1 MFLNYSK
8 INLVLNNII
17 DPVAQR
23 NADRWL
29 TSNIAQSDKL
39 IIQNWIDNDPE
50 LFNNAFYKNLEFG
63 TGGLRGVM
71 QLGSNGIN
79 KYTLGLA
86 SQGLSD
92 YLSRENKKKLRIAI
106 AYDSRLRSQEF
117 ALEIAKVFSA
127 NNIDVFIFS
136 ELRPTPILSFSVRN
150 LCCDAGIVITASH
163 NPKEYN
169 GFKVYL
175 SDGGQLIPPHD
186 KEIIQQI
193 QNTHISDIK
202 WAGGTGLIKEL
213 KDEIDIKYL
222 EKIKNLSFR
231 DQSHSD
237 LKIVFTA
244 LHGTSITLLPKAL
257 KNLGFQ
263 HVEIIESQ
271 AIPDGSFPTVIS
283 PNPEEQ
289 EALSIAIKRSK
300 EINAD
305 IVIGCDPDAD
315 RVGIAVKNNFDK
327 IILLNGNQTAAVLF
341 NFILNQRQSQ
351 GSLPSNAFTASTIVT
366 STILD
371 NIAKSYNIDNLI
383 TLTGFKWIADLIN
396 KNDEKEFIIGGEES
410 YGYLISDF
418 VRDKD
423 AISASVLLAEAASYF
438 KESGSSFYEE
448 LLKLYSKFGTH
459 LDSLLSIV
467 KKGKKG
473 DEEIREIMSN
483 LRSKTPKKLGS
494 YKVKK
499 ILDYQLGQS
508 KNIISGEFTEIK
520 LPKSNVLQFIME
532 NNDRITVRPSGTE
545 PKIKYYFNVAGE
557 PINLHD
563 KNSYNIIAERL
574 NERIKNYKTSI
585 SNF

>member
-1 MFLNYSK
+1 M
-8 INLVLNNII
+8 NNII
-17 DPVAQR
+17 DPIAQK

-92 YLSRENKKKLRIAI
+92 YLNRENKKKLRIAI

-117 ALEIAKVFSA
+117 ALEIAKVFSS

-186 KEIIQQI
+186 KEIIQRI
-193 QNTHISDIK
+193 QNTHIYDIK
-202 WAGGTGLIKEL
+202 WSGGTGLIKEL
-213 KDEIDIKYL
+213 NDEIDIKYL

-263 HVEIIESQ
+263 HIEIIESQ

-315 RVGIAVKNNFDK
+315 RVGIAVKNNFDQ

-473 DEEIREIMSN
+473 DEEIREIMRN

-499 ILDYQLGQS
+499 ILDYQLGQA
-508 KNIISGEFTEIK
+508 KNIISGEFTKIK

-545 PKIKYYFNVAGE
+545 PKIKYYFNVIGK

-574 NERIKNYKTSI
+574 NERIENYKTSI

>member
-1 MFLNYSK
+1 LSLNYSK

>member
-1 MFLNYSK
+1 LY
-8 INLVLNNII
+8 NII

-175 SDGGQLIPPHD
+175 SDGGQLIPPYD

>member
-1 MFLNYSK
+1 M
-8 INLVLNNII
+8 NNII
-17 DPVAQR
+17 DPIAQK

-92 YLSRENKKKLRIAI
+92 YLNRENKKKLRIAI

-117 ALEIAKVFSA
+117 ALEIAKVFSS

-186 KEIIQQI
+186 KEIIQRI

-213 KDEIDIKYL
+213 NDEIDIKYL

-315 RVGIAVKNNFDK
+315 RVGIAVKNNFDE

-438 KESGSSFYEE
+438 KENGSSFYEE

-473 DEEIREIMSN
+473 DEEIREIMRN

-499 ILDYQLGQS
+499 ILDYQLGQA
-508 KNIISGEFTEIK
+508 KNIISGEFTKIK

-545 PKIKYYFNVAGE
+545 PKIKYYFNVIGK

>member
-1 MFLNYSK
+1 M
-8 INLVLNNII
+8 NNII

-186 KEIIQQI
+186 KEIIQQV

-202 WAGGTGLIKEL
+202 WSGGTGLIKEL

-473 DEEIREIMSN
+473 DEEIREIISN
-483 LRSKTPKKLGS
+483 LRSKTPKTLGS

>member
-1 MFLNYSK
+1 LNS
-8 INLVLNNII
+8 II

-23 NADRWL
+23 NADRWI

-50 LFNNAFYKNLEFG
+50 LFNNAFYKNLKFG

-92 YLSRENKKKLRIAI
+92 YLIRKNKKKPRIAI

-186 KEIIQQI
+186 KEIIQRI
-193 QNTHISDIK
+193 QNTNISDIK
-202 WAGGTGLIKEL
+202 WAGGAGLIKEL

-222 EKIKNLSFR
+222 EKIKSLSFR

-263 HVEIIESQ
+263 YVEIIESQ
-271 AIPDGSFPTVIS
+271 AIPDGNFPTVIS

-315 RVGIAVKNNFDK
+315 RVGIAVKNNFDE

-371 NIAKSYNIDNLI
+371 SIAKSYNIDNFI

-396 KNDEKEFIIGGEES
+396 KNDKKEFIIGGEES

-423 AISASVLLAEAASYF
+423 AISASVLLAEAASYY

-545 PKIKYYFNVAGE
+545 PKIKYYFNVIGE

-585 SNF
+585 SKF

>member
-1 MFLNYSK
+1 M
-8 INLVLNNII
+8 NNII

-193 QNTHISDIK
+193 KNTHISDIK

-283 PNPEEQ
+283 PNPEEH

-423 AISASVLLAEAASYF
+423 AISASVLLAEAASYL
-438 KESGSSFYEE
+438 KERGSSFYEE

-557 PINLHD
+557 PINLQD

>member
-1 MFLNYSK
+1 M
-8 INLVLNNII
+8 NNII
-17 DPVAQR
+17 DPIAQK

-92 YLSRENKKKLRIAI
+92 YLNRENKKKLRIAI

-117 ALEIAKVFSA
+117 ALEIAKVFSS

-186 KEIIQQI
+186 KEIIQRI

-213 KDEIDIKYL
+213 NDEIDIKYL

-231 DQSHSD
+231 DQSHSN

-263 HVEIIESQ
+263 YVEIIESQ

-315 RVGIAVKNNFDK
+315 RVGIAVKNNFDE

-438 KESGSSFYEE
+438 KENGSSFYEE

-473 DEEIREIMSN
+473 DEEIREIMRN

-499 ILDYQLGQS
+499 ILDYQLGQA
-508 KNIISGEFTEIK
+508 KNIISGEFTKIK

-545 PKIKYYFNVAGE
+545 PKIKYYFNVIGK

>member
-1 MFLNYSK
+1 MNS
-8 INLVLNNII
+8 II

-92 YLSRENKKKLRIAI
+92 YLNRENKKKLRIAI

-117 ALEIAKVFSA
+117 ALEIAKVFSS

-186 KEIIQQI
+186 KEIIQRI

-213 KDEIDIKYL
+213 NDEIDIKYL

-263 HVEIIESQ
+263 HIEIIESQ

-315 RVGIAVKNNFDK
+315 RVGIAVKNNFDE

-438 KESGSSFYEE
+438 KENGSSFYEE

-473 DEEIREIMSN
+473 DEEIREIMRN

-499 ILDYQLGQS
+499 ILDYQLGKA
-508 KNIISGEFTEIK
+508 KNTISGEFTEIK

-545 PKIKYYFNVAGE
+545 PKIKYYFNVIGK

-574 NERIKNYKTSI
+574 NERIENYKTSI

>member
-1 MFLNYSK
+1 
-8 INLVLNNII
+8 
-17 DPVAQR
+17 
-23 NADRWL
+23 
-29 TSNIAQSDKL
+29 
-39 IIQNWIDNDPE
+39 
-50 LFNNAFYKNLEFG
+50 
-63 TGGLRGVM
+63 M

-383 TLTGFKWIADLIN
+383 TLTGFKW
-396 KNDEKEFIIGGEES
+396 
-410 YGYLISDF
+410 
-418 VRDKD
+418 
-423 AISASVLLAEAASYF
+423 
-438 KESGSSFYEE
+438 
-448 LLKLYSKFGTH
+448 
-459 LDSLLSIV
+459 
-467 KKGKKG
+467 
-473 DEEIREIMSN
+473 
-483 LRSKTPKKLGS
+483 
-494 YKVKK
+494 
-499 ILDYQLGQS
+499 
-508 KNIISGEFTEIK
+508 
-520 LPKSNVLQFIME
+520 
-532 NNDRITVRPSGTE
+532 
-545 PKIKYYFNVAGE
+545 
-557 PINLHD
+557 
-563 KNSYNIIAERL
+563 
-574 NERIKNYKTSI
+574 
-585 SNF
+585 

>member
-1 MFLNYSK
+1 M
-8 INLVLNNII
+8 NNII
-17 DPVAQR
+17 DPIAQK

-186 KEIIQQI
+186 KEIIQRI

-213 KDEIDIKYL
+213 NDEIDIKYL

-231 DQSHSD
+231 DQSHSN

-315 RVGIAVKNNFDK
+315 RVGIAVKNNFDQ

-438 KESGSSFYEE
+438 KENGSSFYEE

-473 DEEIREIMSN
+473 DEEIREIMRN

-499 ILDYQLGQS
+499 ILDYQLGQA
-508 KNIISGEFTEIK
+508 KNIISGEFTKIK

-545 PKIKYYFNVAGE
+545 PKIKYYFNVIGE

>member
-1 MFLNYSK
+1 MY
-8 INLVLNNII
+8 NII

>member
-1 MFLNYSK
+1 
-8 INLVLNNII
+8 LNNII

-438 KESGSSFYEE
+438 KERGSSFYEE

-557 PINLHD
+557 PINLQD

>member
-1 MFLNYSK
+1 M
-8 INLVLNNII
+8 NNII

-545 PKIKYYFNVAGE
+545 PKIKYYFNVVGE

>member
-1 MFLNYSK
+1 M
-8 INLVLNNII
+8 NNII
-17 DPVAQR
+17 DPIAQK

-92 YLSRENKKKLRIAI
+92 YLNRENKKKLRIAI

-117 ALEIAKVFSA
+117 ALEIAKVFSS

-186 KEIIQQI
+186 KEIIQRI

-213 KDEIDIKYL
+213 NDEIDIKYL

-231 DQSHSD
+231 DQSHSN

-315 RVGIAVKNNFDK
+315 RVGIAVKNNFDE

-473 DEEIREIMSN
+473 DEEIREIMRN

-499 ILDYQLGQS
+499 ILDYQLGQA
-508 KNIISGEFTEIK
+508 KNIISGEFTKIK

-545 PKIKYYFNVAGE
+545 PKIKYYFNVIGE

-574 NERIKNYKTSI
+574 NERIENYKTSI

>member
-1 MFLNYSK
+1 M
-8 INLVLNNII
+8 NNII

-244 LHGTSITLLPKAL
+244 LHGTSITLLPKAF

>member
-1 MFLNYSK
+1 MNS
-8 INLVLNNII
+8 II

-92 YLSRENKKKLRIAI
+92 YLNRENKKKLRIAI

-117 ALEIAKVFSA
+117 ALEIAKVFSS

-186 KEIIQQI
+186 KEIIQRI

-213 KDEIDIKYL
+213 NDEIDIKYL

-231 DQSHSD
+231 DQSHSN

-315 RVGIAVKNNFDK
+315 RVGIAVKNNFDQ

-438 KESGSSFYEE
+438 KENGSSFYEE

-473 DEEIREIMSN
+473 DEEIREIMRN

-499 ILDYQLGQS
+499 ILDYQLGQA
-508 KNIISGEFTEIK
+508 KNIISGEFTKIK

-545 PKIKYYFNVAGE
+545 PKIKYYFNVIGK

>member
-17 DPVAQR
+17 DPVAQS

-545 PKIKYYFNVAGE
+545 PKIKYYFNVVGE

-563 KNSYNIIAERL
+563 KNSYNIIAETL
-574 NERIKNYKTSI
+574 NERIKSYKTSI

>member
-1 MFLNYSK
+1 MNS
-8 INLVLNNII
+8 II

-92 YLSRENKKKLRIAI
+92 YLIRKNKKKPRIAI

-117 ALEIAKVFSA
+117 ASEIAKVFSA

-136 ELRPTPILSFSVRN
+136 ELRPTPILSFSVRD

-186 KEIIQQI
+186 KEIIQRI
-193 QNTHISDIK
+193 QNTNISDIK
-202 WAGGTGLIKEL
+202 WTGGTGLIKEL

-263 HVEIIESQ
+263 YVEIIESQ

-315 RVGIAVKNNFDK
+315 RVGIAVKNNFDE

-371 NIAKSYNIDNLI
+371 NIAKSYNIDNFI

-396 KNDEKEFIIGGEES
+396 KNNKKEFIIGGEES

-438 KESGSSFYEE
+438 KESGSSFYGE

-499 ILDYQLGQS
+499 ILDYQLGQA

-545 PKIKYYFNVAGE
+545 PKIKYYFNVIGE

-563 KNSYNIIAERL
+563 KNSYNIINERL

-585 SNF
+585 SKF

>member
-1 MFLNYSK
+1 M
-8 INLVLNNII
+8 NNII
-17 DPVAQR
+17 DPIAQK

-92 YLSRENKKKLRIAI
+92 YLNRENKKKLRIAI

-186 KEIIQQI
+186 KEIIQRI

-213 KDEIDIKYL
+213 NDEIDIKYL

-231 DQSHSD
+231 DQSHSN

-315 RVGIAVKNNFDK
+315 RVGIAVKNNFDE

-438 KESGSSFYEE
+438 KENGSSFYEE

-473 DEEIREIMSN
+473 DEEIREIMRN

-499 ILDYQLGQS
+499 ILDYQLGKA
-508 KNIISGEFTEIK
+508 KNTISGEFTEIK

-545 PKIKYYFNVAGE
+545 PKIKYYFNVIGE

>member
-1 MFLNYSK
+1 M
-8 INLVLNNII
+8 NNII
-17 DPVAQR
+17 DPIAQK

-92 YLSRENKKKLRIAI
+92 YLSRENKRKLKIAI

-117 ALEIAKVFSA
+117 ASEIAKVFSA

-136 ELRPTPILSFSVRN
+136 ELRPTPILSFSVRD

-186 KEIIQQI
+186 KEIIQRI

-213 KDEIDIKYL
+213 NDEIDIKYL

-263 HVEIIESQ
+263 HIEIIESQ

-315 RVGIAVKNNFDK
+315 RVGIAVKNNFDE

-438 KESGSSFYEE
+438 KENGSSFYEE

-473 DEEIREIMSN
+473 DEEIREIMRN

-499 ILDYQLGQS
+499 ILDYQLGQA
-508 KNIISGEFTEIK
+508 KNIISGEFTKIK

-545 PKIKYYFNVAGE
+545 PKIKYYFNVIGK

>member
-1 MFLNYSK
+1 M
-8 INLVLNNII
+8 NNII
-17 DPVAQR
+17 DPIAQK

-186 KEIIQQI
+186 KEIIQRI

-213 KDEIDIKYL
+213 NDEIDIKYL

-231 DQSHSD
+231 DQSHSN

-289 EALSIAIKRSK
+289 EALSIAITRSK

-315 RVGIAVKNNFDK
+315 RVGIAVKNNFDQ

-438 KESGSSFYEE
+438 KENGSSFYEE

-473 DEEIREIMSN
+473 DEEIREIMRN

-499 ILDYQLGQS
+499 ILDYQLGKA
-508 KNIISGEFTEIK
+508 KNTISGEFTEIK

-545 PKIKYYFNVAGE
+545 PKIKYYFNVIGK

>member
-1 MFLNYSK
+1 MNS
-8 INLVLNNII
+8 II

-92 YLSRENKKKLRIAI
+92 YLNRENKKKLRIAI

-117 ALEIAKVFSA
+117 ALEIAKVFSS

-186 KEIIQQI
+186 KEIIQRI
-193 QNTHISDIK
+193 QNTHIYDIK
-202 WAGGTGLIKEL
+202 WSGGTGLIKEL
-213 KDEIDIKYL
+213 NDEIDIKYL

-263 HVEIIESQ
+263 HIEIIESQ

-315 RVGIAVKNNFDK
+315 RVGIAVKNNFDE

-438 KESGSSFYEE
+438 KENGSSFYEE

-473 DEEIREIMSN
+473 DEEIREIMRN

-499 ILDYQLGQS
+499 ILDYQLGQA
-508 KNIISGEFTEIK
+508 KNIISGEFTKIK

-545 PKIKYYFNVAGE
+545 PKIKYYFNVIGK

>member
-1 MFLNYSK
+1 M
-8 INLVLNNII
+8 NNII
-17 DPVAQR
+17 DPIAQK

-92 YLSRENKKKLRIAI
+92 YLNRENKKKLRIAI

-117 ALEIAKVFSA
+117 ALEIAKVFSS

-186 KEIIQQI
+186 KEIIQRI
-193 QNTHISDIK
+193 QNTHIYDIK
-202 WAGGTGLIKEL
+202 WSGGTGLIKEL
-213 KDEIDIKYL
+213 NDEIDIKYL

-263 HVEIIESQ
+263 HIEIIESQ

-315 RVGIAVKNNFDK
+315 RVGIAVKNNFDE

-438 KESGSSFYEE
+438 KENGSSFYEE

-473 DEEIREIMSN
+473 DEEIREIMRN

-499 ILDYQLGQS
+499 ILDYQLGQA
-508 KNIISGEFTEIK
+508 KNIISGEFTKIK

-545 PKIKYYFNVAGE
+545 PKIKYYFNVIGK

>member
-1 MFLNYSK
+1 M
-8 INLVLNNII
+8 NNII
-17 DPVAQR
+17 DPIAQK

-92 YLSRENKKKLRIAI
+92 YLNRENKKKLRIAI

-186 KEIIQQI
+186 KEIIQRI
-193 QNTHISDIK
+193 QNTHIYDIK
-202 WAGGTGLIKEL
+202 WSGGTGLIKEL
-213 KDEIDIKYL
+213 NDEIDIKYL

-231 DQSHSD
+231 DQSHSN

-263 HVEIIESQ
+263 HIEIIESQ

-315 RVGIAVKNNFDK
+315 RVGIAVKNNFDE

-473 DEEIREIMSN
+473 DEEIREIMRN

-499 ILDYQLGQS
+499 ILDYQLGQA
-508 KNIISGEFTEIK
+508 KNIISGEFTKIK

-545 PKIKYYFNVAGE
+545 PKIKYYFNVIGK

>member
-1 MFLNYSK
+1 MNS
-8 INLVLNNII
+8 II

-92 YLSRENKKKLRIAI
+92 YLSRENKRKLKIAI

-136 ELRPTPILSFSVRN
+136 ELRPTPILSFSVRD

-186 KEIIQQI
+186 KEIIQRI

-213 KDEIDIKYL
+213 NDEIDIKYL

-263 HVEIIESQ
+263 HIEIIESQ

-283 PNPEEQ
+283 PNPEEP

-315 RVGIAVKNNFDK
+315 RVGIAVKNNFDE

-438 KESGSSFYEE
+438 KESGSSFYGE

-473 DEEIREIMSN
+473 DEEIRKIMRN

-499 ILDYQLGQS
+499 ILDYQLGQA

-545 PKIKYYFNVAGE
+545 PKIKYYFNVIGE
-557 PINLHD
+557 PINLND

>member
-1 MFLNYSK
+1 MNS
-8 INLVLNNII
+8 II

-117 ALEIAKVFSA
+117 ALEIAKVFSS

-186 KEIIQQI
+186 KEIIQRI

-213 KDEIDIKYL
+213 NDEIDIKYL

-263 HVEIIESQ
+263 HIEIIESQ

-315 RVGIAVKNNFDK
+315 RVGIAVKNNFDQ

-473 DEEIREIMSN
+473 DEEIREIMRN

-499 ILDYQLGQS
+499 ILDYQLGKA
-508 KNIISGEFTEIK
+508 KNTISGEFTEIK

-545 PKIKYYFNVAGE
+545 PKIKYYFNVIGK

>member
-1 MFLNYSK
+1 M
-8 INLVLNNII
+8 
-17 DPVAQR
+17 
-23 NADRWL
+23 
-29 TSNIAQSDKL
+29 AQSDKL
-39 IIQNWIDNDPE
+39 IIQNWMDNDPE

-92 YLSRENKKKLRIAI
+92 YLSRENKKKLKIAI

-117 ALEIAKVFSA
+117 ASEIAKVFSA

-136 ELRPTPILSFSVRN
+136 ELRPTPILSFSVRD

-193 QNTHISDIK
+193 QNTQISDIK
-202 WAGGTGLIKEL
+202 WSGGTGLIKEI
-213 KDEIDIKYL
+213 KDEIDKKYL

-237 LKIVFTA
+237 LKIIFTA

-271 AIPDGSFPTVIS
+271 AIPDGNFPTVTS

-315 RVGIAVKNNFDK
+315 RVGIAVKNNFDE

-341 NFILNQRQSQ
+341 NFVLNQRQSQ

-423 AISASVLLAEAASYF
+423 AISASVLLAEAASFF

-448 LLKLYSKFGTH
+448 LLKLYSKFGSH

-473 DEEIREIMSN
+473 DEEIREIMHN

-499 ILDYQLGQS
+499 ILDYQLGQA
-508 KNIISGEFTEIK
+508 KNIISGELTEIK

-545 PKIKYYFNVAGE
+545 PKIKYYFNVIGE
-557 PINLHD
+557 PVNLHD
-563 KNSYNIIAERL
+563 KNSFNIIAEKL
-574 NERIKNYKTSI
+574 NERIENYKISI

>member
-1 MFLNYSK
+1 MNS
-8 INLVLNNII
+8 II

-92 YLSRENKKKLRIAI
+92 YLSRENKRKLKIAI

-136 ELRPTPILSFSVRN
+136 ELRPTPILSFSVRD

-186 KEIIQQI
+186 KEIIQRI

-213 KDEIDIKYL
+213 NDEIDIKYL

-263 HVEIIESQ
+263 HIEIIESQ

-315 RVGIAVKNNFDK
+315 RVGIAVKNNFDE

-438 KESGSSFYEE
+438 KESGSSFYGE

-473 DEEIREIMSN
+473 DEEICKIMRN

-499 ILDYQLGQS
+499 ILDYQLGQA

-545 PKIKYYFNVAGE
+545 PKIKYYFNVIGE
-557 PINLHD
+557 PVNLND

-574 NERIKNYKTSI
+574 NERIKNYKTSV

>member
-1 MFLNYSK
+1 MNS
-8 INLVLNNII
+8 II

-186 KEIIQQI
+186 KEIIQRI
-193 QNTHISDIK
+193 QNTHIYDIK
-202 WAGGTGLIKEL
+202 WSGGTGLIKEL
-213 KDEIDIKYL
+213 NDEIDIKYL

-263 HVEIIESQ
+263 HIEIIESQ

-315 RVGIAVKNNFDK
+315 RVGIAVKNNFDE

-473 DEEIREIMSN
+473 DEEIREIMRN

-499 ILDYQLGQS
+499 ILDYQLGKA
-508 KNIISGEFTEIK
+508 KNTISGEFTEIK

-545 PKIKYYFNVAGE
+545 PKIKYYFNVIGE

-574 NERIKNYKTSI
+574 NERIENYKTSI

>member
-1 MFLNYSK
+1 M
-8 INLVLNNII
+8 NNII
-17 DPVAQR
+17 DPIAQK

-117 ALEIAKVFSA
+117 ALEIAKVFSS

-186 KEIIQQI
+186 KEIIQRI

-213 KDEIDIKYL
+213 NDEIDIKYL

-231 DQSHSD
+231 DQSHSN

-315 RVGIAVKNNFDK
+315 RVGIAVKNNFDQ

-473 DEEIREIMSN
+473 DEEIREIMRN

-499 ILDYQLGQS
+499 ILDYQLGQA
-508 KNIISGEFTEIK
+508 KNIISGEFTKIK

-545 PKIKYYFNVAGE
+545 PKIKYYFNVIGE
-557 PINLHD
+557 PINLND

>member
-17 DPVAQR
+17 DPIAQK

-92 YLSRENKKKLRIAI
+92 YLNRENKKKLRIAI

-117 ALEIAKVFSA
+117 ALEIAKVFSS

-186 KEIIQQI
+186 KEIIQRI

-213 KDEIDIKYL
+213 NDEIDIKYL

-231 DQSHSD
+231 DQSHSN

-315 RVGIAVKNNFDK
+315 RVGIAVKNNFDE

-438 KESGSSFYEE
+438 KENGSSFYEE

-473 DEEIREIMSN
+473 DEEIREIMRN

-499 ILDYQLGQS
+499 ILDYQLGQA
-508 KNIISGEFTEIK
+508 KNIISGEVTKIK

-545 PKIKYYFNVAGE
+545 PKIKYYFNVIGK

>member
-1 MFLNYSK
+1 M
-8 INLVLNNII
+8 
-17 DPVAQR
+17 
-23 NADRWL
+23 
-29 TSNIAQSDKL
+29 AQSDKL
-39 IIQNWIDNDPE
+39 IIQNWMDNDPE

-92 YLSRENKKKLRIAI
+92 YLSRENKKKLKIAI

-117 ALEIAKVFSA
+117 ASEIAKVFSA

-136 ELRPTPILSFSVRN
+136 ELRPTPILSFSVRD

-193 QNTHISDIK
+193 QNTQISDIK
-202 WAGGTGLIKEL
+202 WSGGTGLIKEI
-213 KDEIDIKYL
+213 KDEIDKKYL

-237 LKIVFTA
+237 LKIIFTA

-271 AIPDGSFPTVIS
+271 AIPDGNFPTVTS

-315 RVGIAVKNNFDK
+315 RVGIAVKNNFDE

-341 NFILNQRQSQ
+341 NFVLNQRQSQ

-423 AISASVLLAEAASYF
+423 AISASVLLAEAASFF

-448 LLKLYSKFGTH
+448 LLKLYSKFGSH

-473 DEEIREIMSN
+473 DEEIREIMHN

-499 ILDYQLGQS
+499 ILDYQLGQA
-508 KNIISGEFTEIK
+508 KNIISGELTEIK

-545 PKIKYYFNVAGE
+545 PKIKYYFNVIGE
-557 PINLHD
+557 PVNLHD
-563 KNSYNIIAERL
+563 KNSFNIIAERL
-574 NERIKNYKTSI
+574 NERIENYKISI

>member
-1 MFLNYSK
+1 MNS
-8 INLVLNNII
+8 II

-92 YLSRENKKKLRIAI
+92 YLNRENKKKLRIAI

-117 ALEIAKVFSA
+117 ALEIAKVFSS

-186 KEIIQQI
+186 KEIIQRI
-193 QNTHISDIK
+193 QNTHIYDIK
-202 WAGGTGLIKEL
+202 WSGGTGLIKEL
-213 KDEIDIKYL
+213 NDEIDIKYL

-231 DQSHSD
+231 DQSHSN

-315 RVGIAVKNNFDK
+315 RVGIAVKNNFDQ

-438 KESGSSFYEE
+438 KENGSSFYEE

-473 DEEIREIMSN
+473 DEEIREIMRN

-499 ILDYQLGQS
+499 ILDYQLGKA
-508 KNIISGEFTEIK
+508 KNTISGEFTEIK

-545 PKIKYYFNVAGE
+545 PKIKYYFNVIGK

>member
-1 MFLNYSK
+1 M
-8 INLVLNNII
+8 NNII
-17 DPVAQR
+17 DPIAQK

-92 YLSRENKKKLRIAI
+92 YLNRENKKKLRIAI

-117 ALEIAKVFSA
+117 ALEIAKVFSS

-186 KEIIQQI
+186 KEIIQRI

-213 KDEIDIKYL
+213 NDEIDIKYL

-263 HVEIIESQ
+263 HIEIIESQ

-315 RVGIAVKNNFDK
+315 RVGIAVKNNFDQ

-473 DEEIREIMSN
+473 DEEIREIMRN

-499 ILDYQLGQS
+499 ILDYQLGKA
-508 KNIISGEFTEIK
+508 KNTISGEFTEIK

-545 PKIKYYFNVAGE
+545 PKIKYYFNVIGE

>member
-1 MFLNYSK
+1 MNS
-8 INLVLNNII
+8 II
-17 DPVAQR
+17 DPVAQS

-92 YLSRENKKKLRIAI
+92 YLIRKNKKKQRIAI
-106 AYDSRLRSQEF
+106 AFDSRLKSQEF

-186 KEIIQQI
+186 KEIIQRI
-193 QNTHISDIK
+193 QNTNISDIK

-213 KDEIDIKYL
+213 KNEIDIKYL

-263 HVEIIESQ
+263 YVEIIESQ

-315 RVGIAVKNNFDK
+315 RVGIAVKNNFDE

-351 GSLPSNAFTASTIVT
+351 GSLSSNAFTASTIVT

-371 NIAKSYNIDNLI
+371 NIAKSYNIDNFI

-396 KNDEKEFIIGGEES
+396 KNDKKEFIIGGEES

-423 AISASVLLAEAASYF
+423 AISASVLLAEAASYY

-545 PKIKYYFNVAGE
+545 PKIKYYFNVIGE

-563 KNSYNIIAERL
+563 KNSYNIIAKRL

-585 SNF
+585 SKF

>member
-1 MFLNYSK
+1 LK
-8 INLVLNNII
+8 NII

-23 NADRWL
+23 NADIWL
-29 TSNIAQSDKL
+29 TSNMAQSDKL
-39 IIQNWIDNDPE
+39 IIQNWMDNDPE

-92 YLSRENKKKLRIAI
+92 YLSRENKKKLKIAI

-117 ALEIAKVFSA
+117 ASEIAKVFSA

-136 ELRPTPILSFSVRN
+136 ELRPTPILSFSVRD

-193 QNTHISDIK
+193 QNTQISDIK
-202 WAGGTGLIKEL
+202 WSGGTGLIKEI
-213 KDEIDIKYL
+213 KDEIDKKYL

-237 LKIVFTA
+237 LKIIFTA

-271 AIPDGSFPTVIS
+271 AIPDGNFPTVTS

-315 RVGIAVKNNFDK
+315 RVGIAVKNNFDE

-341 NFILNQRQSQ
+341 NFVLNQRQSQ

-423 AISASVLLAEAASYF
+423 AISASVLLAEAASFF

-448 LLKLYSKFGTH
+448 LLKLYSKFGSH

-473 DEEIREIMSN
+473 DEEIREIMHN

-499 ILDYQLGQS
+499 ILDYQLGQA
-508 KNIISGEFTEIK
+508 KNIISGELTEIK

-545 PKIKYYFNVAGE
+545 PKIKYYFNVIGE
-557 PINLHD
+557 PVNLHD
-563 KNSYNIIAERL
+563 KNSFNIIAERL
-574 NERIKNYKTSI
+574 NERIENYKISI

>member
-1 MFLNYSK
+1 MNS
-8 INLVLNNII
+8 II

-23 NADRWL
+23 NADRWI
-29 TSNIAQSDKL
+29 TSNIAQSEKL

-50 LFNNAFYKNLEFG
+50 LFNNAFYKNLKFG

-92 YLSRENKKKLRIAI
+92 YLIRKNKKKPRIAI

-186 KEIIQQI
+186 KEIIQRI
-193 QNTHISDIK
+193 QNTNISDIK
-202 WAGGTGLIKEL
+202 WAGGAGLIKEL

-257 KNLGFQ
+257 NNLGFQ
-263 HVEIIESQ
+263 YVEIIESQ

-315 RVGIAVKNNFDK
+315 RVGIAVKNNFDE

-371 NIAKSYNIDNLI
+371 SIAKSYNIDNFI

-396 KNDEKEFIIGGEES
+396 KNDKKEFIIGGEES

-423 AISASVLLAEAASYF
+423 AISASVLLAEAASYY

-545 PKIKYYFNVAGE
+545 PKIKYYFNVIGE

-585 SNF
+585 SKF

>member
-1 MFLNYSK
+1 M
-8 INLVLNNII
+8 NNII
-17 DPVAQR
+17 DPIAQK

-92 YLSRENKKKLRIAI
+92 YLNRENKKKLRIAI

-117 ALEIAKVFSA
+117 ALEIAKVFSS

-186 KEIIQQI
+186 KEIIQRI

-213 KDEIDIKYL
+213 NDEIDIKYL

-231 DQSHSD
+231 DQSHSN

-315 RVGIAVKNNFDK
+315 RVGIAVKNNFDE

-438 KESGSSFYEE
+438 KENGSSFYEE

-473 DEEIREIMSN
+473 DEEIREIMRN

-499 ILDYQLGQS
+499 ILDYQLGQA
-508 KNIISGEFTEIK
+508 KNIISGEVTKIK

-545 PKIKYYFNVAGE
+545 PKIKYYFNVIGK

>member
-1 MFLNYSK
+1 M
-8 INLVLNNII
+8 NNII
-17 DPVAQR
+17 DPIAQK

-92 YLSRENKKKLRIAI
+92 YLNRENKKKLRIAI

-117 ALEIAKVFSA
+117 ALEIAKVFSS

-186 KEIIQQI
+186 KEIIQRI
-193 QNTHISDIK
+193 QNTHIYDIK
-202 WAGGTGLIKEL
+202 WSGGTGLIKEL
-213 KDEIDIKYL
+213 NDEIDIKYL

-263 HVEIIESQ
+263 HIEIIESQ

-315 RVGIAVKNNFDK
+315 RVGIAVKNNFDQ

-438 KESGSSFYEE
+438 KENGSSFYEE

-473 DEEIREIMSN
+473 DEEIREIMRN

-499 ILDYQLGQS
+499 ILDYQLGQA
-508 KNIISGEFTEIK
+508 KNIISGEFTKIK

-545 PKIKYYFNVAGE
+545 PKIKYYFNVIGK